1 MADTVEPQESQE
13 LDIKSL
19 YKVVNIVASVQFEIE
34 GLIDLNLI
42 ALKNKNTEYN
52 PDTFP
57 GLILRLQKPK
67 STVLVFSTGKLVITG
82 LRRTDDVNPITIQV
96 VKILRKSRIN
106 IIGEPKIVIQNI
118 VASGDLHININL
130 NLMSI
135 SLMRALYEPE
145 VFPGLIYRMENPKVV
160 FLIFASGKIVC
171 VGAKSEEFIQEAV
184 KKLLTQIQD
193 LNFEM

>member
-1 MADTVEPQESQE
+1 MSDIEDTEEE

-19 YKVVNIVASVQFEIE
+19 YKVVNIVASVQFEID

-82 LRRTDDVNPITIQV
+82 LRKTEDVHPVTAQV
-96 VKILRKSRIN
+96 MKILKKSRIN

-135 SLMRALYEPE
+135 SLIRALYEPE

-160 FLIFASGKIVC
+160 FLIFASGKIVV

-184 KKLLTQIQD
+184 KKLLAQIQD
-193 LNFEM
+193 LDFEM

>member
-1 MADTVEPQESQE
+1 MSEEETTEE

-19 YKVVNIVASVQFEIE
+19 YKVVNIVASVQFEID

-82 LRRTDDVNPITIQV
+82 LRRTEDVQPVTSQV
-96 VKILRKSRIN
+96 IKILKKSRVN

-145 VFPGLIYRMENPKVV
+145 VFPGLIYRMDNPKVV

-171 VGAKSEEFIQEAV
+171 VGAKSEEYIQEAV
-184 KKLLTQIQD
+184 KKLLNQIKELD
-193 LNFEM
+193 FEM

>member
-1 MADTVEPQESQE
+1 MSAEETEDI
-13 LDIKSL
+13 DIKSL

-34 GLIDLNLI
+34 GGNLIDLNLI

-82 LRRTDDVNPITIQV
+82 LRKTNDVHPVTSQV
-96 VKILRKSRIN
+96 IKILKKSRVDIV
-106 IIGEPKIVIQNI
+106 GEPNIVIQNI
-118 VASGDLHININL
+118 VASGDLNININL

-171 VGAKSEEFIQEAV
+171 VGAKSEDFIQEAV
-184 KKLLTQIQD
+184 KKLLKQIRD
-193 LNFEM
+193 LDFEM

>member
-1 MADTVEPQESQE
+1 MSESEE

-34 GLIDLNLI
+34 GGSLINLNLI

-82 LRRTDDVNPITIQV
+82 LRKIEDVNPVTAQV
-96 VKILRKSRIN
+96 IKILKKSRIN
-106 IIGEPKIVIQNI
+106 IVGEPNIVIQNI
-118 VASGDLHININL
+118 VASGDLGININL

-184 KKLLTQIQD
+184 KKLLNQIQD
-193 LNFEM
+193 LDFEM

>member
-1 MADTVEPQESQE
+1 MSDIDSSEEE
-13 LDIKSL
+13 IDIKSL

-82 LRRTDDVNPITIQV
+82 LRKTEDVNPVTSQV
-96 VKILRKSRIN
+96 IKILKKSRIN

-118 VASGDLHININL
+118 VASGDLHISINL

-145 VFPGLIYRMENPKVV
+145 VFPGLIYRMDNPKVV

-193 LNFEM
+193 LEFEM

>member
-1 MADTVEPQESQE
+1 MSESEE

-34 GLIDLNLI
+34 GGSLIDLNLI

-82 LRRTDDVNPITIQV
+82 LRKTEDVNPVTAQV
-96 VKILRKSRIN
+96 IKILKKSRIN
-106 IIGEPKIVIQNI
+106 IVGEPNIVIQNI
-118 VASGDLHININL
+118 VASGDLGININL

-184 KKLLTQIQD
+184 KKLLNQIQD
-193 LNFEM
+193 LDFEM

>member
-1 MADTVEPQESQE
+1 MSE
-13 LDIKSL
+13 LDDIDIKSL
-19 YKVVNIVASVQFEIE
+19 YKVVNIVASVKFEME

-57 GLILRLQKPK
+57 GLILRLLKPK

-82 LRRTDDVNPITIQV
+82 LRQVDDVHPVTAQV
-96 VKILRKSRIN
+96 IKILKKSRIN
-106 IIGEPKIVIQNI
+106 ILGEPEIVIQNI
-118 VASGDLHININL
+118 VASGDLHIAINL

-145 VFPGLIYRMENPKVV
+145 VFPGLIYRMETPKVV

-171 VGAKSEEFIQEAV
+171 VGAKSEAFIQEAV
-184 KKLLTQIQD
+184 KKLLAQIHD